1 MNDKTFFPNFGY
13 ALCFVVVVVV
23 VVVVQSELN
32 SVQFHIC
39 YISPYIVLYFY
50 CRPISRKYLFIK
62 KQTAAT
68 NFSIY
73 YSGFLFNGYS

>member
-13 ALCFVVVVVV
+13 ALCFVVVVVA

-39 YISPYIVLYFY
+39 YISLYIVLYF
-50 CRPISRKYLFIK
+50 
-62 KQTAAT
+62 
-68 NFSIY
+68 
-73 YSGFLFNGYS
+73 